1 MQNDIQILNNI
12 LILTLKKEIEN
23 LNSEGIYIPS
33 LKITFDTKI
42 ETPTELNIELQKD
55 DLISIISITTEK
67 IEPVNME
74 NKILVEYITKELELK
89 LKEFIK
95 NSIKKIPKHT
105 LHILKSLEHQSQKL
119 KVILEIDTLIIDKKD
134 VIIGDSKHSIAIPP
148 KQPRIPPPIYIPIY
162 KAVQSFDYYLP
173 LTLKE
178 IIQTLRS
185 NQKTKTPQNQK

>member
-23 LNSEGIYIPS
+23 LNNEGIYIPS
-33 LKITFDTKI
+33 LKITFDIKV
-42 ETPTELNIELQKD
+42 ETPTELNLNLQED
-55 DLISIISITTEK
+55 DLINITVEK
-67 IEPVNME
+67 IEPVNIE

-95 NSIKKIPKHT
+95 NNIKKIPKHT
-105 LHILKSLEHQSQKL
+105 LHTLEDLEHHSQNL

-134 VIIGDSKHSIAIPP
+134 VIMGDSKHSIAIPP
-148 KQPRIPPPIYIPIY
+148 KQPRIPTPIYVPIY
-162 KAVQSFDYYLP
+162 KAIQSFDYYLP

-178 IIQTLRS
+178 IIQTLRPS
-185 NQKTKTPQNQK
+185 QKAKTSKNQK